1 MTLSIETQVLQKS
14 KIYLSIFFLDFL
26 FLLDV
31 SLILWLALFEDDFD
45 ALFYISKELFEM
57 KDFKNS
63 FRYLKR
69 ALKKSKER
77 DALYMMK
84 TFYENSLGDVDKCPI
99 KIKSLEKEIEKEK

>member
-1 MTLSIETQVLQKS
+1 M
-14 KIYLSIFFLDFL
+14 
-26 FLLDV
+26 
-31 SLILWLALFEDDFD
+31 ALFEDDFD